1 MYYSYV
7 DPYGFPVL
15 ENEIQVCDSIDTRL
29 IILTDMNRFYSLQ
42 RSHHKNSSMHFEISP
57 FDLMKTTLRPRQRKG
72 AKPAVAA
79 VAFSS
84 VDANDEHKKVRGSMQ
99 L

>member
-1 MYYSYV
+1 
-7 DPYGFPVL
+7 
-15 ENEIQVCDSIDTRL
+15 
-29 IILTDMNRFYSLQ
+29 
-42 RSHHKNSSMHFEISP
+42 MHFEISP

-84 VDANDEHKKVRGSMQ
+84 VDANDEHKKAMKELNCHFISDEKGGLSQITHLIAAVDPSSPIHPTR
-99 L
+99 